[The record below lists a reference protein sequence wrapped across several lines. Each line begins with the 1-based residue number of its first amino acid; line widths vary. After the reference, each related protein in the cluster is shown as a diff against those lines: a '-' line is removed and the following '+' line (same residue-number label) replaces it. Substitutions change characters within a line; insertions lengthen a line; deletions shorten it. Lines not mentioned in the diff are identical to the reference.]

1 MPIEVELPDG
11 SVVEF
16 PDGTDGTT
24 MERALARHRSG
35 APTKPAAPPQR
46 DGGEMSLSDLITGR
60 KPQPWD
66 YNPTGIKAADGVTRQ
81 VGATADALQ
90 HRLVDLPLG
99 IAQLVGNTVNSGIQK
114 VAGDTEWAQGVD
126 ARNTAQNAQV
136 AQREADYQE
145 RTGTTAGSYLGSVVG
160 QVLPWITGVGALRS
174 AGALPKLDRLGDVAG
189 VGAKARNIGAKTGL
203 LAAEGAA
210 SGAAQPVGD
219 GSPYWEQKGSDVALG
234 GVAAPLMVAGGA
246 AATKSL
252 GAVADGARLLT
263 ASGRDALAD
272 RRLAGMLD
280 YEPNILNTLRNA
292 PQYVAGEQP
301 TLAQVVATPKAV
313 QVERSLRNNPQAG
326 PAFAEQ
332 DALNNAARVEALQRI
347 AGDDAAMEAAKAAR
361 SAGAASF
368 RSAHLPD
375 EGGALVDHTSI
386 VPLLTRL
393 TDGAD
398 PAVSKAAQ
406 RTLRLLNKHAKAN
419 GGKVPAT
426 VLDDIQQNVGETL
439 RQMSANGPVTPKQVA
454 RFGPVKT
461 QIVDALDGAV
471 PGYRDYL
478 AAYARDSAP
487 INDMAA
493 ARRLMENSALAGRDG
508 SGGQVLSI
516 PQLRQTLRLDDKAD
530 FPMTD
535 TARGEIENILQ
546 SLQRRSISDNKVAA
560 SGPGTAAEAGAALL
574 DSPVARV
581 LGGTGAGILGTTF
594 GGPLAGIAAALTAE
608 GAGAARRDI
617 TRRVGEKAATS
628 TKAAAALEA
637 GLRARQR
644 ALQGGVPKY
653 LLPWDGR

>member
-1 MPIEVELPDG
+1 MAIEVELPDG

-16 PDGTDGTT
+16 PDGTDRAT
-24 MERALARHRSG
+24 MERALAQYKATP
-35 APTKPAAPPQR
+35 APKPAAAP
-46 DGGEMSLSDLITGR
+46 
-60 KPQPWD
+60 KPLAQEVWD
-66 YNPTGIKAADGVTRQ
+66 YNPTDVSAANGVTRQ
-81 VGATADALQ
+81 LGATADALQ
-90 HRLVDLPLG
+90 HRILDIPLG
-99 IAQLVGNTVNSGIQK
+99 IAQLVGNAVNSGIQA
-114 VAGDTEWAQGVD
+114 VAGDTEWARGVNE
-126 ARNTAQNAQV
+126 RNAAQNAQV
-136 AQREADYQE
+136 ADRERAYQE

-160 QVLPWITGVGALRS
+160 QVAPWLLGVGALRS
-174 AGALPKLDRLGDVAG
+174 AGMLPKLAPVAEVTG
-189 VGAKARNIGAKTGL
+189 AGAKAGNLAAKTGL

-210 SGAAQPVGD
+210 GGAAQTVTD
-219 GSPYWEQKGSDVALG
+219 GSPYWTDK
-234 GVAAPLMVAGGA
+234 AAQVAGGA
-246 AATKSL
+246 AAGPLVVGGLSAATKSL

-263 ASGRDALAD
+263 PAGRDALAD

-332 DALNNAARVEALQRI
+332 DAANNAARIEALRRI
-347 AGDDAAMEAAKAAR
+347 AGDDAAMEAAIATRRANAA
-361 SAGAASF
+361 AF
-368 RSAHLPD
+368 RDANLP
-375 EGGALVDHTSI
+375 EAGGALVDHSSI
-386 VPLLTRL
+386 LPLLTRL

-398 PAVSKAAQ
+398 PVVSKAAQ

-439 RQMSANGPVTPKQVA
+439 RQMSANGPVTPKQVE

-461 QIVDALDGAV
+461 QIVDALDRAV

-493 ARRLMENSALAGRDG
+493 ARRLMEDSALAGRDG

-516 PQLRQTLRLDDKAD
+516 PQLRRTLRLDDKAD

-535 TARGEIENILQ
+535 SARSEIENILL

-560 SGPGTAAEAGAALL
+560 SGPGTAAEVGTALM
-574 DSPVARV
+574 DSPLVRA
-581 LGGTGAGILGTTF
+581 LGGGGAGILGTSV
-594 GGPLAGIAAALTAE
+594 GGPLAGIVGVLAAE

-617 TRRVGEKAATS
+617 TRRVGEKAATAS
-628 TKAAAALEA
+628 KAAAALEA
-637 GLRARQR
+637 GMRARQK
-644 ALQGGVPKY
+644 ALSSGVPQY